1 MNSIT
6 QLDLRML
13 FWFAKIQQRSNCCLV
28 GKLISKSGDGYLQVA
43 LPIFFFIANE
53 SDILALL
60 CLYAFALERPLYFI
74 LKNIL
79 KRSRPTASIPNFH
92 SVIIASDEFSFPSG
106 HTSAAFLLA
115 FISWEYS
122 MLLGFT
128 LMIWASL
135 VGCSR
140 VLLGVHFP
148 TDILAG
154 ASLGTG
160 IGYTFIQMS

>member
-13 FWFAKIQQRSNCCLV
+13 FWFTKIEKRPRWRLA

-43 LPIFFFIANE
+43 LPLLLFINNTAQAL
-53 SDILALL
+53 SLL
-60 CLYAFALERPLYFI
+60 CMLAFTIERSIYWI
-74 LKNIL
+74 LKNTL
-79 KRSRPTASIPNFH
+79 KRRRPPDFIPSFQSSI
-92 SVIIASDEFSFPSG
+92 VASDEFSFPSG

-115 FISWEYS
+115 FLFWQFSTIIGAI
-122 MLLGFT
+122 LFC
-128 LMIWASL
+128 WAAM

-154 ASLGTG
+154 ASLGLA
-160 IGYTFIQMS
+160 IGYGLT